1 LAERKNVIF
10 LGAPG
15 TGKTDLSIASA
26 VQAARRGRRVA
37 SASAHQ
43 WVTEPAAAKR
53 QAGPDEE
60 FERIG
65 RLPLI
70 VVDEVGYVPCDP
82 EAAAL
87 FFTLVSS
94 RCHLLIWR
102 EKTHDAVPASVAR
115 SHQRRGAEVARAD
128 LDLPPRRP
136 EVCGGHGS
144 DDGGTDES
152 QAIARPTGSLHG
164 PLAGL
169 ARAQRAAENG
179 GLMDVLCIQRHRK
192 AASGR

>member
-53 QAGPDEE
+53 QGGPDEE

-65 RLPLI
+65 RLPVI

-102 EKTHDAVPASVAR
+102 EDARRSARFRCQGAPAPW
-115 SHQRRGAEVARAD
+115 RG
-128 LDLPPRRP
+128 
-136 EVCGGHGS
+136 S
-144 DDGGTDES
+144 
-152 QAIARPTGSLHG
+152 
-164 PLAGL
+164 
-169 ARAQRAAENG
+169 
-179 GLMDVLCIQRHRK
+179 RK
-192 AASGR
+192 G